1 MTPLENLQ
9 EAINKNDEKI
19 KQLKEVLEFPTYL
32 LGVKEGLEWA
42 LRLIKLNNWSDKWQ
56 TLNLKTY

>member
-9 EAINKNDEKI
+9 EALNKNDEKI
-19 KQLKEVLEFPTYL
+19 KQLKEVLEFSTYL

-42 LRLIKLNNWSDKWQ
+42 LRLIKLNNWSDK
-56 TLNLKTY
+56 

>member
-1 MTPLENLQ
+1 MTPLESLQ
-9 EAINKNDEKI
+9 KAIDENDKKI

-42 LRLIKLNNWSDKWQ
+42 LRLIKLNNWSDK
-56 TLNLKTY
+56 